1 MFRIDDPHGADH
13 WTLVAAKVR
22 SSSEAIVKLRFQ
34 GGVRYQ
40 IFRHGHH
47 CMDKVSKRD
56 HWFPVGGSSR
66 DDFSQVEFETE
77 IGARD
82 EPDGMILV
90 PAEIQREEE

>member
-1 MFRIDDPHGADH
+1 
-13 WTLVAAKVR
+13 
-22 SSSEAIVKLRFQ
+22 
-34 GGVRYQ
+34 
-40 IFRHGHH
+40 
-47 CMDKVSKRD
+47 MDKFSKRD